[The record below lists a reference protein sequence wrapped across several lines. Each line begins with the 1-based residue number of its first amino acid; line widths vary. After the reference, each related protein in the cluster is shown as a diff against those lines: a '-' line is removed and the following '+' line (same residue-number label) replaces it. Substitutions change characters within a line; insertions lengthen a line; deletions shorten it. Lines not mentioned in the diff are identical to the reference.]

1 MGLQRV
7 GLDLAPT
14 LRSHKMHAFW
24 VYLAWF
30 LGLSQSWVNIT
41 AAYPKKP
48 NVWDLTPSGPFS
60 SWQPQI
66 CVWDSLRP
74 HGLEPTRLLFPWN
87 FPGRTTGVGYHALLQ
102 GSFPTQGWNPVSC
115 TGRWTLYHWVAWEA
129 TTFWLCVYQLWTSH
143 INGTTQQTVFR
154 DRRVLSRIIDVA
166 AFRLLWP
173 NALLPFHE
181 CFHGEMVV
189 QESGGSVNADSSPTR
204 SPICFW
210 SLLR

>member
-7 GLDLAPT
+7 GHDLDPT
-14 LRSHKMHAFW
+14 LRSHKIHAFQAY
-24 VYLAWF
+24 VAWF

-74 HGLEPTRLLFPWN
+74 HGLEPIRLLIPWN

-102 GSFPTQGWNPVSC
+102 RSFPTQGWNPVSC
-115 TGRWTLYHWVAWEA
+115 IGRWTLPLSHLGSHYFLIMCLPARDISHKWNRA
-129 TTFWLCVYQLWTSH
+129 TE
-143 INGTTQQTVFR
+143 G
-154 DRRVLSRIIDVA
+154 LS
-166 AFRLLWP
+166 WP
-173 NALLPFHE
+173 ASVVKDHRCCCLPPF
-181 CFHGEMVV
+181 V
-189 QESGGSVNADSSPTR
+189 T
-204 SPICFW
+204 
-210 SLLR
+210 